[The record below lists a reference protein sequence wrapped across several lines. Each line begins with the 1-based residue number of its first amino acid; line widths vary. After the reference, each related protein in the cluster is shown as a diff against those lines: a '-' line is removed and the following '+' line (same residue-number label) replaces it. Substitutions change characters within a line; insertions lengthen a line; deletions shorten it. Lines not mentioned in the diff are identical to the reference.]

1 MTEQQ
6 KPPLGETGE
15 SGESGQP
22 DERKPTGEGAPGER
36 VGEEG
41 LQPESERLV
50 TARHADYPLED
61 ELRAGEDAARREA
74 RERKAR
80 MAGAAGSGPVGGS
93 GGGWERDV
101 LERVLTASLREQRAA
116 RRWRIFFRFVGL
128 AVLALILIAV
138 FDFKRDG
145 TISTSGRHT
154 AMVTLEGEIAA
165 GTPASADSINTSLQA
180 AFADSNAAGVILK
193 INSPGGSPVQAG
205 MINDEIHRLRKLYP
219 SKPFYVVVEEICA
232 SGGYYVAAAADKIYV
247 DKASIVGSIGVLMDG
262 FGFTGLMD
270 KLGVERRLYTSG
282 ANKGMLDPFSPQ
294 VPRQKAFAETMLKQ
308 IHQQFIDVVK
318 EGRGD
323 RLKDDPELFSGLFW
337 SGERSIELGLADG
350 LGSADYVARDLFKA
364 EDIVDYTVKENI
376 AERVA
381 KRFGA
386 AVGTA
391 AMKTMLWSTG
401 MQGMR

>member
-6 KPPLGETGE
+6 KPPFGE

-22 DERKPTGEGAPGER
+22 DERKAAGEGAPGSDS
-36 VGEEG
+36 
-41 LQPESERLV
+41 QPPGSERLV
-50 TARHADYPLED
+50 TAPHADYPLEK
-61 ELRAGEDAARREA
+61 ELRAGDDAARREA
-74 RERKAR
+74 GERKAR
-80 MAGAAGSGPVGGS
+80 LAGDTAGGPVGGS
-93 GGGWERDV
+93 GWERDL
-101 LERVLTASLREQRAA
+101 LEKVLTASLREQRAA
-116 RRWRIFFRFVGL
+116 RRWRIFFRLVGL
-128 AVLALILIAV
+128 ALLALIFIAL
-138 FDFKRDG
+138 FDFKGDG
-145 TISTSGRHT
+145 ISTSGRHT

-165 GTPASADSINTSLQA
+165 GTPASAESINASLQA
-180 AFADSNAAGVILK
+180 AFADTNAAGVILK

-205 MINDEIHRLRKLYP
+205 IINDEIHRLRELYP

-232 SGGYYVAAAADKIYV
+232 SGGYYVAASADKIYV

-294 VPRQKAFAETMLKQ
+294 VPRQKAYAETMLKE

-323 RLKDDPELFSGLFW
+323 RLKNDPELFSGLFW

-350 LGSADYVARDLFKA
+350 LGTADSVARDVLKA

-391 AMKTMLWSTG
+391 AMKTMLWSTR
-401 MQGMR
+401 MQGMH

>member
-6 KPPLGETGE
+6 KPPQDE
-15 SGESGQP
+15 SGKTP
-22 DERKPTGEGAPGER
+22 DPAAPTSAGAED
-36 VGEEG
+36 
-41 LQPESERLV
+41 RLE
-50 TARHADYPLED
+50 TASQADFPLEQD
-61 ELRAGEDAARREA
+61 LRAGDAATQKEASQRKERLAGREV
-74 RERKAR
+74 
-80 MAGAAGSGPVGGS
+80 GPVPTGT
-93 GGGWERDV
+93 GWERDV
-101 LERVLTASLREQRAA
+101 LEKVLMATLREQRAA

-128 AVLALILIAV
+128 ALLALLFFTI
-138 FDFKRDG
+138 FDFKGDG
-145 TISTSGRHT
+145 GIATSGRHT
-154 AMVTLEGEIAA
+154 AMVSLDGEIAA
-165 GTPASADSINTSLQA
+165 GTPASAESINAALQA
-180 AFADSNAAGVILK
+180 AFADTNAAGIILK

-205 MINDEIHRLRKLYP
+205 MINDEIRRLRTLYP

-294 VPRQKAFAETMLKQ
+294 VPRQKQFAETMLKQ

-323 RLKDDPELFSGLFW
+323 RLKEDPDLFSGLFW
-337 SGERSIELGLADG
+337 SGERSVELGLADG
-350 LGSADYVARDLFKA
+350 LGNADYVARDLFKA

-386 AVGTA
+386 AMGAA
-391 AMKTMLWSTG
+391 AMKTMLFGSHV
-401 MQGMR
+401 QAIR

>member
-1 MTEQQ
+1 MTEEQ
-6 KPPLGETGE
+6 KPPIGQPGTSGA
-15 SGESGQP
+15 SGESREPRQGDTNRP
-22 DERKPTGEGAPGER
+22 AS
-36 VGEEG
+36 EG
-41 LQPESERLV
+41 LVAAKQ
-50 TARHADYPLED
+50 ADYPLEN
-61 ELRAGEDAARREA
+61 ELRAGDDAARREQ

-80 MAGAAGSGPVGGS
+80 MAGGGAAAGSGPVGAA
-93 GGGWERDV
+93 GWERDV

-128 AVLALILIAV
+128 GLLALVVVAL
-138 FDFKRDG
+138 FDFKGDG
-145 TISTSGRHT
+145 VSTSGRHT

-165 GTPASADSINTSLQA
+165 GTPASAESINASLQA
-180 AFADSNAAGVILK
+180 AFADANAAGVILK

-205 MINDEIHRLRKLYP
+205 IISDEIHRLRGLYP
-219 SKPFYVVVEEICA
+219 SKPFHVVIEEICA
-232 SGGYYVAAAADKIYV
+232 SGGYYVAAAADNIYV
-247 DKASIVGSIGVLMDG
+247 NKASIVGSIGVLMDG
-262 FGFTGLMD
+262 FGFTGLMN

-294 VPRQKAFAETMLKQ
+294 VPRQKAYAEEMLKE
-308 IHQQFIDVVK
+308 IHAQFIGVVK

-337 SGERSIELGLADG
+337 SGERSIELGLADA
-350 LGSADYVARDLFKA
+350 LGTADSVARDVLKA
-364 EDIVDYTVKENI
+364 EDIVDYTIKENI

-391 AMKTMLWSTG
+391 AMKTMLWSTR
-401 MQGMR
+401 MQGMH

>member
-6 KPPLGETGE
+6 KPPSDEPNE
-15 SGESGQP
+15 PGQP
-22 DERKPTGEGAPGER
+22 DPRKPAGEAGSAP
-36 VGEEG
+36 V
-41 LQPESERLV
+41 PESERLV
-50 TARHADYPLED
+50 TAPRADYPLED
-61 ELRAGEDAARREA
+61 ELRAGDDAARREA

-80 MAGAAGSGPVGGS
+80 LAGATGGAQVGGQAS
-93 GGGWERDV
+93 GGWERDV
-101 LERVLTASLREQRAA
+101 LEKVLTASLREQRAA
-116 RRWRIFFRFVGL
+116 RRWRIFFRLVTLGL
-128 AVLALILIAV
+128 LALILFAV
-138 FDFKRDG
+138 FDFKGDG
-145 TISTSGRHT
+145 TISASGRHT
-154 AMVTLEGEIAA
+154 AMVTLDGEIAA
-165 GTPASADSINTSLQA
+165 GTPASAEAINASLQA
-180 AFADSNAAGVILK
+180 AFADGNAAGVILK

-205 MINDEIHRLRKLYP
+205 IINDEIHRLRDLYP
-219 SKPFYVVVEEICA
+219 SKPLYVVVEEICA

-294 VPRQKAFAETMLKQ
+294 VPQQKAFAEAMLKQ

-337 SGERSIELGLADG
+337 SGERSVALGLADG
-350 LGSADYVARDLFKA
+350 LGSAEYVARDLFKA

>member
-6 KPPLGETGE
+6 KPP

-22 DERKPTGEGAPGER
+22 DEHDGASPAAAPGPAS
-36 VGEEG
+36 GAT
-41 LQPESERLV
+41 ESERLE
-50 TARHADYPLED
+50 TAHKADYPLER
-61 ELRAGEDAARREA
+61 ELRASDDAARREA
-74 RERKAR
+74 DERKTR
-80 MAGAAGSGPVGGS
+80 IEGGKGSGPVGG
-93 GGGWERDV
+93 GAGWERDV
-101 LERVLTASLREQRAA
+101 LEKVLMATLREQRAA
-116 RRWRIFFRFVGL
+116 RRWRIFFRFAGL
-128 AVLALILIAV
+128 GILLVIFFAV
-138 FDFKRDG
+138 FDFKGDSTIG
-145 TISTSGRHT
+145 TGKHT
-154 AMVTLEGEIAA
+154 AMVSLDGEIAA
-165 GTPASADSINTSLQA
+165 GTPASAESINASLQA

-205 MINDEIHRLRKLYP
+205 IINDEIHRLRGLYP

-294 VPRQKAFAETMLKQ
+294 VPRQKAYAETMLKE

-337 SGERSIELGLADG
+337 SGERSVELGLADG
-350 LGSADYVARDLFKA
+350 LGGADYVARDLFKA

-401 MQGMR
+401 LQGMR

>member
-1 MTEQQ
+1 MTDQQ
-6 KPPLGETGE
+6 KPPFDEDPDRQGKTPDGEPGPAADRLET
-15 SGESGQP
+15 
-22 DERKPTGEGAPGER
+22 AP
-36 VGEEG
+36 
-41 LQPESERLV
+41 Q
-50 TARHADYPLED
+50 ADYPLEK
-61 ELRAGEDAARREA
+61 EMRASDDASRREA
-74 RERKAR
+74 EQRKAR
-80 MAGAAGSGPVGGS
+80 LAGKARPADTPVGS
-93 GGGWERDV
+93 AGWERDV
-101 LERVLTASLREQRAA
+101 LERVLLATVREQRAA

-128 AVLALILIAV
+128 AILVGIVVAL
-138 FDFKRDG
+138 FDFKG
-145 TISTSGRHT
+145 EATLATTGRHT
-154 AMVTLEGEIAA
+154 AMVSLDGEIAA
-165 GTPASADSINTSLQA
+165 GTSASADNINAALDA
-180 AFADSNAAGVILK
+180 AFADTSAAGVILK

-205 MINDEIHRLRKLYP
+205 IINDEIRRLRQLYP

-262 FGFTGLMD
+262 FGFVGLMD

-282 ANKGMLDPFSPQ
+282 SNKGMLDPFSPQ
-294 VPRQKAFAETMLKQ
+294 VPRQKAYAETMLKE

-323 RLKDDPELFSGLFW
+323 RLKNDPELFSGLFW
-337 SGERSIELGLADG
+337 SGERSVQLGLADG

-386 AVGTA
+386 AMGSA
-391 AMKTMLWSTG
+391 AMKTMLMSTRF
-401 MQGMR
+401 QGMH

>member
-6 KPPLGETGE
+6 KPPSSEQP
-15 SGESGQP
+15 GQPGQRP
-22 DERKPTGEGAPGER
+22 DERSPGNETL
-36 VGEEG
+36 E
-41 LQPESERLV
+41 
-50 TARHADYPLED
+50 TAQHADYPLER
-61 ELRAGEDAARREA
+61 ELKAGDDAARRESD
-74 RERKAR
+74 ERQAR
-80 MAGAAGSGPVGGS
+80 MAGKAAAPVGGTS
-93 GGGWERDV
+93 GGWERDV
-101 LERVLTASLREQRAA
+101 LEKVLLASLREQRAA
-116 RRWRIFFRFVGL
+116 RRWKIFFRLVGL
-128 AVLALILIAV
+128 GILALILFAV
-138 FDFKRDG
+138 IDFKGDSL
-145 TISTSGRHT
+145 TSTSGRHT

-165 GTPASADSINTSLQA
+165 GTPASAESINASLQA
-180 AFADSNAAGVILK
+180 AFADTTAAGVILK

-205 MINDEIHRLRKLYP
+205 IINDEIHRLRKIYP
-219 SKPFYVVVEEICA
+219 DKPFYVVVEEICA

-270 KLGVERRLYTSG
+270 KLGVQRRLYTSG
-282 ANKGMLDPFSPQ
+282 ANKGMLDPFSPE
-294 VPRQKAFAETMLKQ
+294 VPRQKAFAESMLKQ

-323 RLKDDPELFSGLFW
+323 RLKSDPDLFSGLFW
-337 SGERSIELGLADG
+337 SGERAVELGLADG

-386 AVGTA
+386 AMGSA
-391 AMKTMLWSTG
+391 AMKMMLMNASAPAV
-401 MQGMR
+401 R

>member
-1 MTEQQ
+1 MTEEQ
-6 KPPLGETGE
+6 KPPVGDE
-15 SGESGQP
+15 SGEPGRPDDRKAARRPGDDAQP
-22 DERKPTGEGAPGER
+22 
-36 VGEEG
+36 
-41 LQPESERLV
+41 PESERLV
-50 TARHADYPLED
+50 TAPRAEYPLED
-61 ELRAGEDAARREA
+61 ELRAGDDAARREA

-80 MAGAAGSGPVGGS
+80 IAGAATGAPVGG
-93 GGGWERDV
+93 GAGWERDV
-101 LERVLTASLREQRAA
+101 LEKVLMATLREQRAA

-128 AVLALILIAV
+128 GLLALIFIAL
-138 FDFKRDG
+138 FDFKGDG
-145 TISTSGRHT
+145 AISTSGRHT

-165 GTPASADSINTSLQA
+165 GTPAGAESINASLQA

-205 MINDEIHRLRKLYP
+205 IINDEIRRLRALYP

-247 DKASIVGSIGVLMDG
+247 DKASIIGSIGVLMDG

-294 VPRQKAFAETMLKQ
+294 VPRQKAYAETMLKE

-323 RLKDDPELFSGLFW
+323 RLKNDPDLFSGLFW
-337 SGERSIELGLADG
+337 SGERSIELGLADA
-350 LGSADYVARDLFKA
+350 LGTADTVARDVLKA

-391 AMKTMLWSTG
+391 AMKAMLWSTR
-401 MQGMR
+401 MQGMH

>member
-6 KPPLGETGE
+6 KPPHDD
-15 SGESGQP
+15 SGKTQDPAAPASA
-22 DERKPTGEGAPGER
+22 GAPG
-36 VGEEG
+36 GG
-41 LQPESERLV
+41 DDRLE
-50 TARHADYPLED
+50 TASQADFPLEQ
-61 ELRAGEDAARREA
+61 ELRAGDAASQKEA
-74 RERKAR
+74 SQRKAR
-80 MAGAAGSGPVGGS
+80 LAGGDVGPVPTGT
-93 GGGWERDV
+93 GWERDV
-101 LERVLTASLREQRAA
+101 LEKVLMATLREQRAA
-116 RRWRIFFRFVGL
+116 RRWRIFFRFAGL
-128 AVLALILIAV
+128 ALLALIFFAV
-138 FDFKRDG
+138 FDFKGDG
-145 TISTSGRHT
+145 SITTSGRHT
-154 AMVTLEGEIAA
+154 AMVSLDGEIAA
-165 GTPASADSINTSLQA
+165 GTPASAESINAALQA
-180 AFADSNAAGVILK
+180 AFADTNAAGIILK

-205 MINDEIHRLRKLYP
+205 MINDEIHRLRTVYP

-294 VPRQKAFAETMLKQ
+294 VPRQKQYAETMLKQ

-318 EGRGD
+318 AGRGD
-323 RLKDDPELFSGLFW
+323 RLKDDPDLFSGLFW
-337 SGERSIELGLADG
+337 SGERSVELGLADG
-350 LGSADYVARDLFKA
+350 LGNADYVARDLFKA

-386 AVGTA
+386 AMGTA
-391 AMKTMLWSTG
+391 AMKTMLFGTRVQA
-401 MQGMR
+401 MH

>member
-6 KPPLGETGE
+6 KPPLGE
-15 SGESGQP
+15 SGQP
-22 DERKPTGEGAPGER
+22 DEQEGASPAAAPGPASSA
-36 VGEEG
+36 GG
-41 LQPESERLV
+41 AERLE
-50 TARHADYPLED
+50 TARKADYPLER
-61 ELRAGEDAARREA
+61 ELRASDDAARREA
-74 RERKAR
+74 GERKAR
-80 MAGAAGSGPVGGS
+80 IEGGKGSGPVGG
-93 GGGWERDV
+93 GAGWERDV
-101 LERVLTASLREQRAA
+101 LEKVLMATLREQRAA
-116 RRWRIFFRFVGL
+116 RRWRIFFRFAGL
-128 AVLALILIAV
+128 AVLLVIFLAV
-138 FDFKRDG
+138 FDFKGDSAIG
-145 TISTSGRHT
+145 TGKHT
-154 AMVTLEGEIAA
+154 AMVSLDGEIAA
-165 GTPASADSINTSLQA
+165 GTPASAESINASLQA

-205 MINDEIHRLRKLYP
+205 IINDEIHRLRTLYP

-270 KLGVERRLYTSG
+270 KIGVERRLYTSG

-294 VPRQKAFAETMLKQ
+294 VPRQKAYAEAMLKE

-323 RLKDDPELFSGLFW
+323 RLKNDPELFSGLFW
-337 SGERSIELGLADG
+337 SGERSVELGLADG
-350 LGSADYVARDLFKA
+350 LGNADYVARDLFKA

-401 MQGMR
+401 LRGMR

>member
-1 MTEQQ
+1 MTEEQK
-6 KPPLGETGE
+6 KPPIGQPEA
-15 SGESGQP
+15 SGESREPGQ
-22 DERKPTGEGAPGER
+22 DDTK
-36 VGEEG
+36 
-41 LQPESERLV
+41 QPESERLV
-50 TARHADYPLED
+50 TAKQADYPLED
-61 ELRAGEDAARREA
+61 ELRAGDAAAQREQ

-80 MAGAAGSGPVGGS
+80 MAGGAGAAGNGPVGAA
-93 GGGWERDV
+93 GWERDV
-101 LERVLTASLREQRAA
+101 LEKVLTASLREQRAA

-128 AVLALILIAV
+128 GLLALIFVAL
-138 FDFKRDG
+138 FDFKGDG
-145 TISTSGRHT
+145 INTSGRHT

-165 GTPASADSINTSLQA
+165 GTPAGAESINASLQA
-180 AFADSNAAGVILK
+180 AFADANAAGVILK

-205 MINDEIHRLRKLYP
+205 IINDEIQRLRGLYP
-219 SKPFYVVVEEICA
+219 SKPFYVVIEEICA

-294 VPRQKAFAETMLKQ
+294 VPRQKAYAEAMLKE
-308 IHQQFIDVVK
+308 IHEQFIDVVK

-323 RLKDDPELFSGLFW
+323 RLKDDPDLFSGLFW
-337 SGERSIELGLADG
+337 SGERSIELGLADA
-350 LGSADYVARDLFKA
+350 LGTSDSVARDVLKA

-391 AMKTMLWSTG
+391 AMKTMLWSTRL
-401 MQGMR
+401 QGMH

>member
-6 KPPLGETGE
+6 KPPQDE
-15 SGESGQP
+15 SGKTP
-22 DERKPTGEGAPGER
+22 DPAAPASAGAED
-36 VGEEG
+36 
-41 LQPESERLV
+41 RLE
-50 TARHADYPLED
+50 TASQADFPLEQD
-61 ELRAGEDAARREA
+61 LRAGDAATQKEASQRKERLAGREV
-74 RERKAR
+74 
-80 MAGAAGSGPVGGS
+80 GPVPTGT
-93 GGGWERDV
+93 GWERDV
-101 LERVLTASLREQRAA
+101 LEKVLMATLREQRAA

-128 AVLALILIAV
+128 ALLALLFFTI
-138 FDFKRDG
+138 FDFKGDG
-145 TISTSGRHT
+145 GIATSGRHT
-154 AMVTLEGEIAA
+154 AMVSLDGEIAA
-165 GTPASADSINTSLQA
+165 GTPASAESINAALQA
-180 AFADSNAAGVILK
+180 AFADTNAAGIILK

-205 MINDEIHRLRKLYP
+205 MINDEIRRLRTLYP

-294 VPRQKAFAETMLKQ
+294 VPRQKQFAETMLKQ

-323 RLKDDPELFSGLFW
+323 RLKEDPDLFSGLFW
-337 SGERSIELGLADG
+337 SGERSVELGLADG
-350 LGSADYVARDLFKA
+350 LGNADYVARDLFKA

-386 AVGTA
+386 AMGTA
-391 AMKTMLWSTG
+391 AMKTMLFGSHV
-401 MQGMR
+401 QAIR